1 MSLLRLLTTCKTLV
15 SVQDMES
22 RYRLTSQRLL
32 PHFGPAR
39 NPFSSRAEADSAPTP
54 ALHGGA
60 PAGTL
65 SPKPGA
71 WGLARALWL
80 KTSTLWSGGKA
91 KLSGLAVRPRATVAK
106 PAISQFAKPPVQG
119 ELSLDRVKVVRN
131 DLSEADVE
139 VVPAKPKVAPALL
152 AVAPE
157 GEGESS
163 WGWTMPRI
171 FHAGKR

>member
-15 SVQDMES
+15 SVRDMES
-22 RYRLTSQRLL
+22 RYRLTTQRLL
-32 PHFGPAR
+32 PHFGPAT

-54 ALHGGA
+54 ALHRGA
-60 PAGTL
+60 PAGTV
-65 SPKPGA
+65 SPSAGA
-71 WGLARALWL
+71 WGWVRGLRQ

-91 KLSGLAVRPRATVAK
+91 KLSGRAAHPRSTVVK
-106 PAISQFAKPPVQG
+106 PAISQFSKPPVQG

-139 VVPAKPKVAPALL
+139 IVPAKPKAAPALL
-152 AVAPE
+152 AVASE
-157 GEGESS
+157 GEGESG